1 MVCSAVKEGW
11 DLYTENNKQQLHKHT
26 EEPPQEGKTQ
36 LYTCIWRTK
45 DGNIHIPDWDD
56 RWFERGLKE
65 DISAMNYQHWTEVV
79 AYLTLGYFTWS
90 NQWLQGTSVIVP
102 DSVRGDMLCSF

>member
-1 MVCSAVKEGW
+1 MQCSEEGW
-11 DLYTENNKQQLHKHT
+11 DLYTEKTKQQLHKHT

-45 DGNIHIPDWDD
+45 DANIHIPDWDD

-65 DISAMNYQHWTEVV
+65 DNYVGYELPTLNRGGGLFDSRIL
-79 AYLTLGYFTWS
+79 YL
-90 NQWLQGTSVIVP
+90 V
-102 DSVRGDMLCSF
+102 